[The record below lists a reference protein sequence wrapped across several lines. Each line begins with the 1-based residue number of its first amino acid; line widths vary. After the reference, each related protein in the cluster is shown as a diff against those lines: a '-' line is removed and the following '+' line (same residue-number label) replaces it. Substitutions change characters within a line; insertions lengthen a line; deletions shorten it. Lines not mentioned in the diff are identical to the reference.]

1 MPGDIIKKLYII
13 TQDPDGH
20 LHHYASSKASMHHD
34 ILLEFP
40 IDLDKEIIVE
50 KGFILN
56 GCKIFASYDIRD
68 KKNDDTK

>member
-1 MPGDIIKKLYII
+1 MPNSVIKKLYLI
-13 TQDPDGH
+13 TQDVTGH
-20 LHHYASSKASMHHD
+20 LHHYASSKAKMHAEVL
-34 ILLEFP
+34 IEFA

-50 KGFILN
+50 KGFVLD